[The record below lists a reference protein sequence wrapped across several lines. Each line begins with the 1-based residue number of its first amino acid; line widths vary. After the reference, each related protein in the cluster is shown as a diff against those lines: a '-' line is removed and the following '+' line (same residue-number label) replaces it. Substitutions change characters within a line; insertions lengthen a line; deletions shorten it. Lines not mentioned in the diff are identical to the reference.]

1 MVARGEVWWHEAPDE
16 RRRPY
21 VVLTRDEVIPF
32 LGQLIAAPITRTM
45 RGIPTEVP
53 LDRSDGMAVECVV
66 TVDNLAL
73 VPKANLTSR
82 ITTLNPERVR
92 QVCAAVALAIACNL
106 H

>member
-1 MVARGEVWWHEAPDE
+1 VWWHEAPDE

-21 VVLTRDEVIPF
+21 IVLTRDDVIPF
-32 LGQLIAAPITRTM
+32 LTQVIAVPITRTI

-73 VPKANLTSR
+73 VPKANLTR
-82 ITTLNPERVR
+82 HITTLDPERLR
-92 QVCAAVALAIACNL
+92 EVCEAVNFAISCDL